1 MHEACCLV
9 TDKKTS
15 FTPAMGVVLVIV
27 VIAVLVGVGFVVMT
41 NIMDEVQSS
50 RDVQMNIVLSGND
63 IIATV
68 LPGSDAEHLRI
79 ITIYVDGAD
88 SVPESFRT
96 REVSVG
102 VPIVYEG
109 IAYGV
114 VGTRFVMVKGTFSDG
129 KDAILKNVRIQFS

>member
-1 MHEACCLV
+1 
-9 TDKKTS
+9 
-15 FTPAMGVVLVIV
+15 MGVVLVII
-27 VIAVLVGVGFVVMT
+27 VIAALVGLGYIVMT

-50 RDVQMNIVLSGND
+50 RNVQMNVVLSGND

-68 LPGSDAEHLRI
+68 LPGADAEHLRI
-79 ITIYVDGAD
+79 ITIYVDGSD
-88 SVPESFRT
+88 RMPESLRM

-102 VPIVYEG
+102 VPIIYEG

-129 KDAILKNVRIQFS
+129 EDAILKNVRVQFS

>member
-1 MHEACCLV
+1 M
-9 TDKKTS
+9 TDKHAS

-27 VIAVLVGVGFVVMT
+27 VIAALVGVGLFVMT

-50 RDVQMNIVLSGND
+50 RNVQMNIVLSGND

-68 LPGSDAEHLRI
+68 LPSSEASSLRI

-88 SVPESFRT
+88 TTPESFRT

-109 IAYGV
+109 IASGV
-114 VGTRFVMVKGTFSDG
+114 IGTRFVMIKGTFSDG
-129 KDAILKNVRIQFS
+129 RDAILKNVRIQFS

>member
-9 TDKKTS
+9 TDKSTS

-68 LPGSDAEHLRI
+68 RHG
-79 ITIYVDGAD
+79 
-88 SVPESFRT
+88 
-96 REVSVG
+96 
-102 VPIVYEG
+102 
-109 IAYGV
+109 
-114 VGTRFVMVKGTFSDG
+114 
-129 KDAILKNVRIQFS
+129 

>member
-1 MHEACCLV
+1 MLPV
-9 TDKKTS
+9 TDKHAS

-27 VIAVLVGVGFVVMT
+27 VIAALVGVGLFVMT

-50 RDVQMNIVLSGND
+50 RNVQMNIVLSGND

-68 LPGSDAEHLRI
+68 LPSSEASSLRI

-88 SVPESFRT
+88 TTPESFRT

-109 IAYGV
+109 IASGV
-114 VGTRFVMVKGTFSDG
+114 IGTRFVMIKGTFSDG
-129 KDAILKNVRIQFS
+129 RDAILKNVRIQFS

>member
-1 MHEACCLV
+1 
-9 TDKKTS
+9 
-15 FTPAMGVVLVIV
+15 MGVVLVIV
-27 VIAVLVGVGFVVMT
+27 VIAALVGVGLFVMT

-50 RDVQMNIVLSGND
+50 RNVQMNIVLSGND

-68 LPGSDAEHLRI
+68 LPSSEASSLRI

-88 SVPESFRT
+88 TTPESFRT

-109 IAYGV
+109 IASGV
-114 VGTRFVMVKGTFSDG
+114 IGTRFVMIKGTFSDG
-129 KDAILKNVRIQFS
+129 RDAILKNVRIQFS

>member
-1 MHEACCLV
+1 MS
-9 TDKKTS
+9 DKHAS

-27 VIAVLVGVGFVVMT
+27 VIAALVGVGLFVMT

-50 RDVQMNIVLSGND
+50 RNVQMNIVLSGND

-68 LPGSDAEHLRI
+68 LPSSEASSLRI

-88 SVPESFRT
+88 TTPESFRT

-109 IAYGV
+109 IASGV
-114 VGTRFVMVKGTFSDG
+114 IGTRFVMIKGTFSDG
-129 KDAILKNVRIQFS
+129 RDAILKNVRIQFS